1 MEEIAGA
8 GGSRREVL
16 EIGRA
21 AYTSF
26 SDSFS
31 DMSSSFSESSMYDAE
46 SSSSDIFV
54 AWKMENAWKMTPCDA
69 DEFPSAWHF
78 SKRAAANCQDSASVD
93 NKCGVC
99 RSAGPYCVTHTL
111 PCS

>member
-46 SSSSDIFV
+46 SSSD
-54 AWKMENAWKMTPCDA
+54 MTA
-69 DEFPSAWHF
+69 DEFPSF
-78 SKRAAANCQDSASVD
+78 FYERRRKLRARARRRDGTQ
-93 NKCGVC
+93 
-99 RSAGPYCVTHTL
+99 PTL
-111 PCS
+111 LDRALLSPSPSRLQSGARRLQK

>member
-46 SSSSDIFV
+46 SSSD
-54 AWKMENAWKMTPCDA
+54 MTA
-69 DEFPSAWHF
+69 DEFP
-78 SKRAAANCQDSASVD
+78 AALC
-93 NKCGVC
+93 
-99 RSAGPYCVTHTL
+99 
-111 PCS
+111 

>member
-46 SSSSDIFV
+46 SSSD
-54 AWKMENAWKMTPCDA
+54 MTA
-69 DEFPSAWHF
+69 DEFPAALVKA
-78 SKRAAANCQDSASVD
+78 KRRRRKLRASVRRRD
-93 NKCGVC
+93 GTQPTLLDRALLSPSPSRLQSGV
-99 RSAGPYCVTHTL
+99 RRLQKY
-111 PCS
+111 